1 MDNNLV
7 FNVALIGG
15 DPLTGEITDRRG
27 CSVREAGEYL
37 RLAARCVLR
46 GGQKPTAA
54 TVVLASVL
62 EAAAT
67 IALTAEPRSDDGKA
81 ISDEEAI
88 AKETIEVLAKGF
100 GLKAGWTRHKAPPF
114 AVVAYVRRLQIE
126 QDLAKTQAVKAAAKK
141 FGVSKTSVYEYCKQV
156 KKLESEQGD
165 QAKAVA
171 AELKR
176 LGMNFR

>member
-1 MDNNLV
+1 MDKNLE
-7 FNVALIGG
+7 FNLALVGG
-15 DPLTGEITDRRG
+15 DPLTGETTDRRG
-27 CSVREAGEYL
+27 CSVRDAGEYL
-37 RLAARCVLR
+37 RLAAQCVLR
-46 GGQKPTAA
+46 GGQTPTAA

-114 AVVAYVRRLQIE
+114 QVVAYVRKLQIE
-126 QDLAKTQAVKAAAKK
+126 QGLNKTPAVKVAAKK
-141 FGVSKTSVYEYCKQV
+141 FGVSKTTAFEYCKLV
-156 KKLESEQGD
+156 RKLESEQGD
-165 QAKAVA
+165 QAIAVA

-176 LGMNFR
+176 LGMNFP